1 MRILDIVVSIK
12 YSCAALHK
20 ILKIVRTRTNGQA
33 RRFPIQGPY
42 AAGKAIKPKITWIPP
57 SNIVMI
63 ETPSAA
69 RINGPPPTKKM
80 QQQPIEELQEVSHYL
95 DGGS

>member
-1 MRILDIVVSIK
+1 MRVLDIVVSIK
-12 YSCAALHK
+12 YSCAALYK

-33 RRFPIQGPY
+33 QRFPVQNPY

-63 ETPSAA
+63 ETLSAA
-69 RINGPPPTKKM
+69 RINEPLPTER

-95 DGGS
+95 GGGS